1 METSKMEVIY
11 PKIAN
16 ELLNMI
22 PEDWQ
27 KVLVYSEVRD
37 GYERMYFYYYPKSE
51 VKPIYS
57 LDIIDI
63 FDIDEDL
70 LEGKEMNLYR
80 YFREL
85 WEEFR
90 NQGQKQ
96 WTYLTFI
103 LESTGKMN
111 IEYGYENVSEVSP
124 VDKQNEWMKKYLE

>member
-11 PKIAN
+11 TKIAN

-22 PEDWQ
+22 PEEWQ